1 MLAVLGRFSSL
12 IVSVVK
18 MMVSRLGF
26 WGASVAVIAVAVTDD
41 IGEMWERCKGDVYK
55 AITDIAKEKT
65 GLVLDPNEPHSDAS
79 ISAALT
85 AKSGIQITTVKD
97 AEVLAGDLARHAAGL
112 LEQHTTV
119 HFTNLLS
126 GEQVKADIVG
136 HARGKVKEHT
146 GLDLDGA
153 ASFDAIQARI
163 SEHVQNKL
171 AELVVTR
178 LHSAAVAFSNPDATL
193 DDLLA
198 MVYRAQEAKG
208 LRARDV
214 ALGVAASMVVAAYAR
229 TSTPIKRRVDAY
241 RRRAQNREAQRRFR
255 AKHGNRAIYAP
266 LPPVEEGGSTGGGT

>member
-1 MLAVLGRFSSL
+1 MLAWLGSFATLMRGIIGMMCARL
-12 IVSVVK
+12 GVWGAAVSVVA
-18 MMVSRLGF
+18 LL
-26 WGASVAVIAVAVTDD
+26 VTDN
-41 IGEMWERCKGDVYK
+41 IVELWERCKGDVYK
-55 AITDIAKEKT
+55 AITDIAEEKT
-65 GLVLDPNEPHSDAS
+65 GLLLDPNEPHSDAS

-208 LRARDV
+208 IRARDV

-229 TSTPIKRRVDAY
+229 TSTPIKRRVEAY

-255 AKHGNRAIYAP
+255 VKHGNRAIYAP
-266 LPPVEEGGSTGGGT
+266 LPPAEEGGTSGGGT